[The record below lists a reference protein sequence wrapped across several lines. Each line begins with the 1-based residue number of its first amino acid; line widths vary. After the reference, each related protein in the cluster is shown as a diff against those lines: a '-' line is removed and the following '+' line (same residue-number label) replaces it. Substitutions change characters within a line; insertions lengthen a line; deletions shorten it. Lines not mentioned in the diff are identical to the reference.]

1 MGGWLKE
8 ANVQPSTLWFN
19 LAMNYFR
26 LVDKGFSDSHFFIIL
41 KLLGIFYCTFPSLF
55 CLPSSPEP
63 QEDFCKTNKTIAAF
77 GVTLT
82 YIFKTVQ
89 IM

>member
-26 LVDKGFSDSHFFIIL
+26 LVDKGFSDSHFFII
-41 KLLGIFYCTFPSLF
+41 
-55 CLPSSPEP
+55 
-63 QEDFCKTNKTIAAF
+63 
-77 GVTLT
+77 
-82 YIFKTVQ
+82 
-89 IM
+89 